1 MSNSEHNVES
11 LCRRAEAALSAVGGD
26 KNDGPSIREVLAEI
40 QSELTE
46 SPDSGRVLGPL
57 LGKLRAAQNAA
68 ADSPLRWIPVLEGHL
83 AIGHRPKIK
92 LIKNMRNLGATHVL
106 TLLSESEGAENI
118 GHEVRHAGLDW
129 IYLPLISADPPSD
142 ERRTQIHQVF
152 EEVRTALNQQA
163 RIYIHCSAGIHRTG
177 MITYAFLRHADFSTD
192 DAMATLARL
201 RQETADGVGDE
212 RRQWGEQFASQ
223 KDI

>member
-1 MSNSEHNVES
+1 MSNSDHNVES
-11 LCRRAEAALSAVGGD
+11 LIHRAEAVLSAIGGD
-26 KNDGPSIREVLAEI
+26 RNAGPSISEVLAEI
-40 QSELTE
+40 QSVMSE
-46 SPDSGRVLGPL
+46 SPDSGKVLGPL
-57 LGKLRAAQNAA
+57 LGKLRTAQNAA
-68 ADSPLRWIPVLEGHL
+68 AESPIHWIPVLEGHL

-106 TLLSESEGAENI
+106 TLLSESEGAESI
-118 GHEVRHAGLDW
+118 GNEVRHTGLDW
-129 IYLPLISADPPSD
+129 IYLPLESADPPAD
-142 ERRTQIHQVF
+142 DRLAQILQVF

-177 MITYAFLRHADFSTD
+177 MITYAFLRHADFSAD

-201 RQETADGVGDE
+201 RQETADGVGDK
-212 RRQWGEQFASQ
+212 RRQWGEQFTSQ